1 MQTEML
7 KCSRDQENKTVN
19 ILKIV
24 FKNEKIVMSPSCIVK
39 RLKVLEHGKPPTTCF
54 EAFKWTLKMDLRAH
68 KRLFVLLLVSFYHS
82 ADSFKTGY
90 TNRGDSTAKI
100 FSLIDVFLIIWNKSH
115 PIFKSALA
123 NFVKK
128 SCFFLLFILF
138 SVDYWQEMKEVG
150 EVELCKFNLW

>member
-1 MQTEML
+1 MSSAFHISISSRNVIADKMQTEML

-100 FSLIDVFLIIWNKSH
+100 FFPHRCVSH
-115 PIFKSALA
+115 YLKQISPHF
-123 NFVKK
+123 
-128 SCFFLLFILF
+128 
-138 SVDYWQEMKEVG
+138 
-150 EVELCKFNLW
+150 